1 MKHGHGMTNLCK
13 VLAAFS
19 QGFHPHIWKDY
30 LGLSCA
36 CCHWRE
42 SPQDPAGLTY
52 GRFEQILVTGLA
64 GYFQVD
70 GLLQHALSSRPIPV
84 LCASVECNIS
94 PPLS

>member
-1 MKHGHGMTNLCK
+1 M
-13 VLAAFS
+13 AAFS
-19 QGFHPHIWKDY
+19 QGFHPHFWKDY
-30 LGLSCA
+30 LDLGWA

-64 GYFQVD
+64 GYFQVG

-94 PPLS
+94 PPLSLRGI